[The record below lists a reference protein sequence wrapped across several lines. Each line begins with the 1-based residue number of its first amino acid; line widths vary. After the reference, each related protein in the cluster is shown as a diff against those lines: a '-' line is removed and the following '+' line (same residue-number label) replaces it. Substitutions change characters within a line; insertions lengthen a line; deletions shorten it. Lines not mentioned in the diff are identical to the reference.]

1 MGPDLKLLPMTFLRD
16 DCAYSY
22 TVIPVNR
29 CSELFD
35 ELMDL
40 PQLTVPPTFNSYLSE
55 ILELGEHSGNTQTTP
70 YGEPVTY
77 VLTRDLLR
85 FKDHEGVR
93 EFGNAGA
100 WAYLE
105 HLPPDSK
112 VALYWD

>member
-1 MGPDLKLLPMTFLRD
+1 MNLKLLPMTFLRD
-16 DCAYSY
+16 DCAFSY

-29 CSELFD
+29 CSELFE
-35 ELMDL
+35 ELMNL
-40 PQLTVPPTFNSYLSE
+40 PDLTVPSTFYTYL
-55 ILELGEHSGNTQTTP
+55 GDRTDPDEHSGNTQETP
-70 YGEPVTY
+70 YGEPLTY

-112 VALYWD
+112 VALYWE